1 MSPAQDLDIFFLLE
15 CWGLYLTLRFL
26 LVWVASW
33 EKSRPCPSFFK
44 DALSTSPFDLVSEAH
59 PASLLSKGGSSVYVI
74 FDRTMKNFTKIKV
87 FRSDS

>member
-1 MSPAQDLDIFFLLE
+1 MGCKLGENS
-15 CWGLYLTLRFL
+15 
-26 LVWVASW
+26 
-33 EKSRPCPSFFK
+33 SFFKDK

-74 FDRTMKNFTKIKV
+74 FDRTISKLTKIKG